1 MKELGELIATV
12 IMFQLASWGFFQIEL
27 SHSKHKVG
35 DRVEYSEWVNP
46 ARVVKVDF
54 VTDDF
59 AIVRAAKSLLGG
71 EKEMSEK
78 AYLIQS
84 TWDQEVKWASENSIR

>member
-1 MKELGELIATV
+1 MEDLMRSIAVV
-12 IMFQLASWGFFQIEL
+12 ITLQLLSWGIFQVQL

-71 EKEMSEK
+71 KEEMFQK